1 MSNGND
7 PVSDGKCP
15 NCGKP
20 REQEFSPFC
29 SRHCANLDLGR
40 WLNGKY
46 AIATEETPGAISS
59 EGPADDHD

>member
-7 PVSDGKCP
+7 LVSDGKCP

-20 REQEFSPFC
+20 REQEFIPFC
-29 SRHCANLDLGR
+29 SRNCANLDLGR

-46 AIATEETPGAISS
+46 AFPTEETPGAISS
-59 EGPADDHD
+59 EGSADDHD